1 MALSASSSQL
11 QQPSQRLPKLD
22 DRFSGA
28 QESLRT
34 FLLGAIERWSQGL
47 GLVHQLGV
55 LPHTSIQNKFPYSKE
70 ALAHPERAARPSFT
84 QTRAARLHAACAAC
98 PPDVSA
104 IRPRPKRARDAF
116 GPGMVLV
123 VNTVL
128 AWLMFSIDV
137 RNSMLR

>member
-1 MALSASSSQL
+1 MWSALPAIFKARDHATLLSHACRPCACLYPACPLSSL
-11 QQPSQRLPKLD
+11 CPPAHHHRPAP
-22 DRFSGA
+22 RC
-28 QESLRT
+28 R
-34 FLLGAIERWSQGL
+34 R
-47 GLVHQLGV
+47 
-55 LPHTSIQNKFPYSKE
+55 E